1 MSEPIV
7 PEGTRIQFIAHGEPD
22 PDPLTPGEE
31 GTVTGGNADQIW
43 VDWDS
48 GRRLIL
54 LAGIDRFRV
63 LNEGD
68 RTLS

>member
-1 MSEPIV
+1 VSEPVV
-7 PEGTRIQFIAHGEPD
+7 PAGTRIQFIAHGEPD
-22 PDPLTPGEE
+22 PAPLTPGEE

-48 GRRLIL
+48 GRSLCL
-54 LAGIDRFRV
+54 LPGIDRFRV

-68 RTLS
+68 RALS